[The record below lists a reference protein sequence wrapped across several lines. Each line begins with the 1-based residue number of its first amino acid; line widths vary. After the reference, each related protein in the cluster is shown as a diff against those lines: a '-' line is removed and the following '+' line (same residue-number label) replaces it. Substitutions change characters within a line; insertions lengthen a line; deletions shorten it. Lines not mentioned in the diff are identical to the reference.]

1 MPRLGS
7 WLGCAWLQYNCTTG
21 NASFFCG
28 LCLVGC
34 STILALQ
41 MHRLGSCLGCA
52 WLRCNFFSTGNA
64 SRPLLATAALRP
76 AAHSASVVRWSSL
89 LAVAAQCAFAA
100 SLLELPRWHHRR
112 GGAKGAR
119 QLHFASSLLQLP
131 LDTVAFAAGEP
142 AVHEVCRTSDRSVPR
157 LPAASQRGL
166 WSHMRDVACRCTEIA
181 HITVAKSVREK
192 NQHFLAGFDCSEH
205 RRRLS
210 FSQ

>member
-21 NASFFCG
+21 NASF
-28 LCLVGC
+28 LWIVLGC

-142 AVHEVCRTSDRSVPR
+142 AVHEVLQDERSLGAPAPSR
-157 LPAASQRGL
+157 LPARTLVTHA
-166 WSHMRDVACRCTEIA
+166 
-181 HITVAKSVREK
+181 
-192 NQHFLAGFDCSEH
+192 
-205 RRRLS
+205 RRSL
-210 FSQ
+210 QVH